1 MKLGFL
7 GRMGIALGAAVLLAQ
22 GALAHDGDAAVRSL
36 MQIPLSDL
44 PGKEGL
50 VLRVEFPPGYVD
62 PPHRHDAHAFVYLL
76 SGSVEM
82 QMSGGKLAVLK
93 PGDMFYEDARE
104 AHIVGRNLSKTK
116 TATLI
121 VFLVKD
127 IGKAPVLPPTKN

>member
-1 MKLGFL
+1 MATAFGVA
-7 GRMGIALGAAVLLAQ
+7 IALAQ
-22 GALAHDGDAAVRSL
+22 GALAHDGDVAVSPL
-36 MQIPLSDL
+36 MQLPLPDL

-50 VLRVEFPPGYVD
+50 VLKVVYPPGFVE
-62 PPHRHDAHAFVYLL
+62 PAHRHDAHAFVYCL

-82 QMSGGKLAVLK
+82 QMAGGKPVVLK
-93 PGDMFYEDARE
+93 PGDMFYEDPSGEHR
-104 AHIVGRNLSKTK
+104 VGRNLSKTK

>member
-1 MKLGFL
+1 MNLGRL
-7 GRMGIALGAAVLLAQ
+7 ARMGIALGAAVLLAQ
-22 GALAHDGDAAVRSL
+22 GAQARDGDAAVR
-36 MQIPLSDL
+36 PLLQVPLQDL

-62 PPHRHDAHAFVYLL
+62 PPHRHDAHAFVYCL

-82 QMSGGKLAVLK
+82 AMEGGKAVVLK
-93 PGDMFYEDARE
+93 PGDMFYEDARGV
-104 AHIVGRNLSKTK
+104 HTVGRNLSKTK